1 MLNEKN
7 KKIITYNKIKNKKLK
22 NKILKKMG
30 EIQSKINQN
39 YNINNNE
46 VLRDKLNKLKI
57 ILNNISLKPKE
68 KNRHKEI
75 DRINLR
81 VKEYKKE
88 IALLSND
95 VQTEYVES
103 VKIYSKI
110 KKLEKRKNTLKT
122 RIFSKKPVRNSRS
135 LIRYY
140 LRKYREVD
148 KIIS

>member
-39 YNINNNE
+39 YNISNNE

-57 ILNNISLKPKE
+57 ILNNISIKPKE

-95 VQTEYVES
+95 IQTEYVES
-103 VKIYSKI
+103 MKIYSKI
-110 KKLEKRKNTLKT
+110 SKLEKRKNTLKT
-122 RIFSKKPVRNSRS
+122 RIFSKKPVRNSPS

>member
-57 ILNNISLKPKE
+57 ILNNISIKPKE

-95 VQTEYVES
+95 IQTEYVES

-110 KKLEKRKNTLKT
+110 SKLEKRKNTLET
-122 RIFSKKPVRNSRS
+122 RIFSKKPVRNSPS

>member
-57 ILNNISLKPKE
+57 ILNNISIKPKE

-95 VQTEYVES
+95 IQTEYVES

-110 KKLEKRKNTLKT
+110 SKLEKRKNTLET
-122 RIFSKKPVRNSRS
+122 RIFSKKPVRNSPL
-135 LIRYY
+135 LIRHY
-140 LRKYREVD
+140 LRKHREVD
-148 KIIS
+148 KIIN